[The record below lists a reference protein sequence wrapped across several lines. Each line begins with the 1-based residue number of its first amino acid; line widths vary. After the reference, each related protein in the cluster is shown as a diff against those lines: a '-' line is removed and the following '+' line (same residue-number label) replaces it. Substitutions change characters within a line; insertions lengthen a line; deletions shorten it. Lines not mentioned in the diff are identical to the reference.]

1 MSGCGK
7 RPLVLSPYFAGAAG
21 GGGGAT
27 APAAPAAVSP
37 AAASPAAAP
46 ASAGAG
52 SSASAGGA
60 FQYGGNGTS
69 ASLHAYAYEGR
80 GPPKVARLSAP
91 PAAATL
97 SAAALNDD
105 QRAAVEAVRTG
116 ANVCIVGKGG
126 TGKTFLLRH
135 ICQDLEARGASFA
148 VVAATG
154 SAANAA
160 GGITMHKFMTPV
172 PMSKVFKTRD
182 VRRPLKRTRAA
193 RPFCVRRE
201 GC

>member
-1 MSGCGK
+1 MSGGGK
-7 RPLVLSPYFAGAAG
+7 RPLVLSPYFAGT
-21 GGGGAT
+21 GGGGAAAP
-27 APAAPAAVSP
+27 APAAPP
-37 AAASPAAAP
+37 
-46 ASAGAG
+46 SAGVVG
-52 SSASAGGA
+52 PSGCGAGGTTHSG
-60 FQYGGNGTS
+60 GGNGTS
-69 ASLHAYAYEGR
+69 ASLQAYAYDGGR
-80 GPPKVARLSAP
+80 GPPKVARLGA
-91 PAAATL
+91 PAAAAAL
-97 SAAALNDD
+97 SAALNDD

-182 VRRPLKRTRAA
+182 VRCSSLSRDA
-193 RPFCVRRE
+193 RERR
-201 GC
+201 